1 MKANEHLAA
10 ICQQAA
16 VLMQQR
22 GGVDWAPGP
31 PPRLTIETQVDGCRY
46 RLRMAPTVE
55 AAEGRAARLRR
66 GVRPTEQQRANALP
80 SKPSLSRA
88 KYSQA
93 VYDQFIADGEHEN
106 AEAYRGLYE

>member
-1 MKANEHLAA
+1 MKANDHLAA

-31 PPRLTIETQVDGCRY
+31 PPRLTIEAQVEGCRY
-46 RLRMAPTVE
+46 RLRMAPTAE
-55 AAEGRAARLRR
+55 AAVTRAKRLLRA
-66 GVRPTEQQRANALP
+66 GVNGTNFHPLP
-80 SKPSLSRA
+80 RKPSLSRA
-88 KYSQA
+88 KFSQA
-93 VYDQFIADGEHEN
+93 VYGQFIEDGEHEN